1 MVMKMSE
8 IRKMKDEDLKK
19 KLAELK
25 LELMKDLANVKM
37 GRPIKNP
44 GKIRAIRK
52 TIARILTV
60 LSERRAGGKR

>member
-19 KLAELK
+19 KLSELK
-25 LELMKDLANVKM
+25 LELMKDLANIRM

-60 LSERRAGGKR
+60 LNERRAGGKR

>member
-44 GKIRAIRK
+44 GKIRTLKK

-60 LSERRAGGKR
+60 LNERRVGGKR